1 MGEGMARDTPA
12 GEAALR
18 DRVWVFAGCR
28 LDGRTLELTVD
39 GQLARLEPKPL
50 ELLLHLLRHA
60 GEVVTKDELQDA
72 VWPGRILSESVL
84 NKAVAKLRQALGD
97 ETQSVVKTVHG
108 YGYRLVAP
116 VRVESAT
123 APAPALGFKPGDAV
137 PHRPNWRLLE
147 ALGHGGFGE
156 AWLAEHA
163 KTHERRVFKFALD
176 ASGLTALKREIT
188 LYRVLRETHGDR
200 RDWVRLLDWNI
211 EEAPFFIEAEHVAGG
226 DLRQWAQARG
236 GLAAVPLATR
246 IALAIQA
253 ADALS
258 LAHAAGLLHKDLKPA
273 NLLVEEGADGEPRV
287 KLSDFGSGRL
297 LDPSRIPI
305 TRLGFTE
312 TVAGDDSDGGTPH
325 YVAPEC
331 LAGQQPTV
339 RSDIYSLG
347 ILLFQLLVGDLRRPL
362 SPGWEADIDDEL
374 LREDVHAA
382 AAGDPARRLGDAAE
396 LAQRL
401 RDLDARR
408 ARRQRE
414 RAASAEADRL
424 RAALERSRLRRRWAW
439 SFAAV
444 FALATAVSLGA
455 LLQLRSANRATEAE
469 REVAT
474 AVNEFLVTDLIGAA
488 DPMVTGQSGI
498 TVREVLDR
506 GARSA
511 GERFAGQPRSEA
523 AVRLALGRAY
533 LGVGDY
539 AASLA
544 QLEAAIAVPPAEA
557 GAALH
562 SQARLEAIV
571 ALSHL
576 DDWEQV
582 KQRAAVLVEDPDP
595 GVSLYARQ
603 MHARALLQL
612 GDPAAAVAAF
622 EALAP
627 SFVAHF
633 GPDSVR
639 TARMYDQYAL
649 TLRDQGDLD
658 AAIAR
663 SGDAIAAAV
672 AAQGEDHLLTLQ
684 VRHTLGG
691 TLYLAGRND
700 EAFETIAPAVERAVR
715 VLGPDHYNT
724 LIMSSDLASVQ
735 QARGELVQAEALF
748 LRVLDSLQRQFG
760 PDHKDARTMLNNLGL
775 LAEDMGRPAESVD
788 YLRRAWEA
796 EVRVAGERNPS
807 AMTATNNY
815 ARALGLAGRWA
826 EAEALQSRNV
836 ANALEVLP
844 ADHWQLAVLR
854 YNWGN
859 QLGHLGRREEALAQ
873 FKLSIDALTA
883 QFGAEHPYTQRAIS
897 LRDGL
902 PAAP

>member
-28 LDGRTLELTVD
+28 LDGRTLELFVQ
-39 GQLARLEPKPL
+39 GKLARLEPKPL

-97 ETQSVVKTVHG
+97 EAQAVVKTVHG

-123 APAPALGFKPGDAV
+123 AAAPALGFKPGDAV
-137 PHRPNWRLLE
+137 PHRPNWRLVE

-163 KTHERRVFKFALD
+163 KTRERRVFKFALD
-176 ASGLTALKREIT
+176 AGGLTALKREIT
-188 LYRVLRETHGDR
+188 LYRVLRETYGDR
-200 RDWVRLLDWNI
+200 REWVRLLDWNI

-226 DLRQWAQARG
+226 DLRQWAEARG

-246 IALAIQA
+246 IALAAQA

-273 NLLVEEGADGEPRV
+273 NLLVDAGPDGEPQV

-297 LDPSRIPI
+297 LDPARVPI
-305 TRLGFTE
+305 TRLGFTG
-312 TVAGDDSDGGTPH
+312 TAAGDDSDGGTPL

-362 SPGWEADIDDEL
+362 TPGWEADIDDEL

-401 RDLDARR
+401 RGLEERR
-408 ARRQRE
+408 AQRQRE
-414 RAASAEADRL
+414 RSAAAEADRL
-424 RAALERSRLRRRWAW
+424 RAALERSRLRRGWAW

-444 FALATAVSLGA
+444 FALATAVSVGA
-455 LLQLRSANRATEAE
+455 LLQTRAANRATESE
-469 REVAT
+469 RAVAA

-488 DPMVTGQSGI
+488 DPMATGQSGI

-511 GERFAGQPRSEA
+511 GQRFAGQPRSEA

-539 AASLA
+539 RAALA
-544 QLEAAIAVPPAEA
+544 QLQQAADAPLGEP
-557 GAALH
+557 GRGL
-562 SQARLEAIV
+562 QAQAKLEAIV
-571 ALSHL
+571 AQSHL
-576 DDWEQV
+576 DDWE
-582 KQRAAVLVEDPDP
+582 AVLAGARALAADPDP
-595 GVSLYARQ
+595 GVSLHARQ
-603 MHARALLQL
+603 MEARALLQQ
-612 GDPAAAVAAF
+612 GDSAAAVAGF
-622 EALAP
+622 EALVPA
-627 SFVAHF
+627 FVAHF
-633 GPDSVR
+633 GPGSVR
-639 TARMYDQYAL
+639 TARLFDQYAL
-649 TLRDQGDLD
+649 TLRDHGDLD
-658 AAIAR
+658 GAIAR

-672 AAQGEDHLLTLQ
+672 AAHGEDHLLTLQ

-700 EAFETIAPAVERAVR
+700 EAFEIMAPAVERAER

-724 LIMSSDLASVQ
+724 LIMISDLASVR
-735 QARGELVQAEALF
+735 QARGELAEAEALF
-748 LRVLDSLQRQFG
+748 LRALDGLQRQFG

-775 LAEDMGRPAESVD
+775 LAEDLGRPAESVD

-796 EVRVAGERNPS
+796 EVRVAGERNPN

-826 EAEALQSRNV
+826 EAEALQARNV
-836 ANALEVLP
+836 AVATEVLP

-854 YNWGN
+854 YNWAN
-859 QLGHLGRREEALAQ
+859 QLGHLGRREQALALFEQ
-873 FKLSIDALTA
+873 SIAALTA
-883 QFGAEHPYTQRAIS
+883 AVGADHPVTQRAIG
-897 LRDGL
+897 LRDAL
-902 PAAP
+902 PPAP

>member
-28 LDGRTLELTVD
+28 LDGRTLELFVS

-84 NKAVAKLRQALGD
+84 NKAVAKLRQALAD
-97 ETQSVVKTVHG
+97 EDQAIVKTVHG

-123 APAPALGFKPGDAV
+123 ALAPALGFKPGDAV
-137 PHRPNWRLLE
+137 PHRPNWRLQE

-176 ASGLTALKREIT
+176 AGGLTALKREIT
-188 LYRVLRETHGDR
+188 LYRVLRETYGDR
-200 RDWVRLLDWNI
+200 REWVRLLDWNI
-211 EEAPFFIEAEHVAGG
+211 EEAPFFIEAEYVAGG
-226 DLRQWAQARG
+226 DLRQWAEARG
-236 GLAAVPLATR
+236 GLAAVPLSMR
-246 IALAIQA
+246 IALAAQA

-273 NLLVEEGADGEPRV
+273 NLLVDAGTDGEPQV

-297 LDPSRIPI
+297 LDPARVPI
-305 TRLGFTE
+305 TRLGFTG
-312 TVAGDDSDGGTPH
+312 TAADDDSDGGTPL

-347 ILLFQLLVGDLRRPL
+347 ILLFQLLLGDLRRPL
-362 SPGWEADIDDEL
+362 TPGWEADIDDEL

-401 RDLDARR
+401 RGLAERR
-408 ARRQRE
+408 AQRQRE
-414 RAASAEADRL
+414 RIAAAEADRL
-424 RAALERSRLRRRWAW
+424 RAALERSRARRRWAW

-444 FALATAVSLGA
+444 FALAAAVSAGA
-455 LLQLRSANRATEAE
+455 LVQLRAANRATEAE
-469 REVAT
+469 RAVAT

-488 DPMVTGQSGI
+488 DPMATGESGI

-511 GERFAGQPRSEA
+511 GERFAGQARSEA

-539 AASLA
+539 AAALS
-544 QLEAAIAVPPAEA
+544 QLEAAATIPAA
-557 GAALH
+557 GDGLR

-571 ALSHL
+571 AQSNL
-576 DDWEQV
+576 DDWG
-582 KQRAAVLVEDPDP
+582 AVLAGARALLEDPDP
-595 GVSLYARQ
+595 GVRLHARQ
-603 MHARALLQL
+603 MEARALLQQ
-612 GDPAAAVAAF
+612 GDSAAAVAGF

-627 SFVAHF
+627 AFVAHF
-633 GPDSVR
+633 GPGSVR
-639 TARMYDQYAL
+639 TARMFDQYAL
-649 TLRDQGDLD
+649 TLRDHGDLEG
-658 AAIAR
+658 AIAR

-700 EAFETIAPAVERAVR
+700 EAVETMAPAVERAER

-724 LIMSSDLASVQ
+724 LIMVSDLASVR
-735 QARGELVQAEALF
+735 QARGELAEAEALF
-748 LRVLDSLQRQFG
+748 LRALDGLQRQFG

-775 LAEDMGRPAESVD
+775 LAEDLGRPAESVD

-796 EVRVAGERNPS
+796 EVRVAGERSPN

-826 EAEALQSRNV
+826 EAEALQARNV
-836 ANALEVLP
+836 AVATEVLP
-844 ADHWQLAVLR
+844 GDHWQLAVLR
-854 YNWGN
+854 YNWAN
-859 QLGHLGRREEALAQ
+859 QLGHLGRREQAEALFEQ
-873 FKLSIDALTA
+873 SIAALTA
-883 QFGAEHPYTQRAIS
+883 AMGAGHPVTQRAIS

-902 PAAP
+902 PPAP